1 VSELTGYALLT
12 TAAAT
17 GLLHTLIPDHWLPF
31 VLIGK
36 ARGWSAATVGAVS
49 GLSALIH
56 TAFSLLL
63 GLLAVG
69 LGLKAVDAVGESL
82 ERASAI
88 LLCVLGLA
96 YAGWAWRKG
105 RHFHPG
111 GRLLHG
117 REPRPACE
125 GGEGDA
131 NPEHLHY
138 HADEGLIRGRHA
150 WGAVALALI
159 IGLNPC
165 VLMLPVLLA
174 SVQRGASMV
183 ALTSLAYAVPTIL
196 LMVGLSVLGV
206 RTAWRVRL
214 PWVARRAESISGL
227 VVAAL
232 GFLYAVLGG

>member
-1 VSELTGYALLT
+1 VSELTDYALVA

-36 ARGWSAATVGAVS
+36 ARGWTAATVGAVS
-49 GLSALIH
+49 ALSAVIH
-56 TAFSLLL
+56 TLFSLVL

-69 LGLKAVDAVGESL
+69 VGLKAVSAAGESL
-82 ERASAI
+82 ERASAV
-88 LLCVLGLA
+88 LLCALGLG

-117 REPRPACE
+117 RGFAPACE

-138 HADEGLIRGRHA
+138 HADDGMIRGGHA
-150 WGAVALALI
+150 WGAVALALV

-174 SVQRGASMV
+174 SVPRGVGMV
-183 ALTSLAYAVPTIL
+183 ALTSLAYALPTIL

-214 PWVARRAESISGL
+214 PWLARRAETASGL
-227 VVAAL
+227 VVAGL
-232 GFLYAVLGG
+232 GLLYAIVG